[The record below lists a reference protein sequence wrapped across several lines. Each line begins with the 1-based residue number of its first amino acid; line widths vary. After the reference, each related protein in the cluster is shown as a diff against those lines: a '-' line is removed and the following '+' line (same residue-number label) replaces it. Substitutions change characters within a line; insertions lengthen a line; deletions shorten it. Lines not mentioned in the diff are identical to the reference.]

1 MTTISEF
8 PILPLSGA
16 WCQAPVP
23 SNINNLCPVDRIS
36 TSEIHLGESMYLL
49 FDPTTRD
56 KNIYLA
62 INKRFVPYIY
72 FFSSE

>member
-8 PILPLSGA
+8 PILSLSGA
-16 WCQAPVP
+16 RHFFHQIVTIYALW
-23 SNINNLCPVDRIS
+23 IEIS
-36 TSEIHLGESMYLL
+36 TSEIHLGESMYLI